1 MWRSLLHV
9 AVRAVVCLLA
19 ISLIKIVLPGLGV
32 GPRPGLHVHVH
43 DCISW
48 AMCFLN
54 SCTCTCRLDS
64 LHDHDDIVP
73 QKENVNWVESTS
85 SGSW

>member
-1 MWRSLLHV
+1 MWRSLLYIMYV
-9 AVRAVVCLLA
+9 AVRAVVCLFA

-48 AMCFLN
+48 AIPCFLN
-54 SCTCTCRLDS
+54 MYMYMYVS
-64 LHDHDDIVP
+64 IGQP
-73 QKENVNWVESTS
+73 A
-85 SGSW
+85 

>member
-1 MWRSLLHV
+1 MSTEYVAEFVRHV

-43 DCISW
+43 VHDCISW

-54 SCTCTCRLDS
+54 MYSVHVHVHVHHWTACMTLF
-64 LHDHDDIVP
+64 H
-73 QKENVNWVESTS
+73 KKKM
-85 SGSW
+85 

>member
-1 MWRSLLHV
+1 MSTEYVAEFVRHV

-32 GPRPGLHVHVH
+32 GPRPGLIVHVH

-48 AMCFLN
+48 AIPCFLN
-54 SCTCTCRLDS
+54 MYSVHVHVDWTACMTLF
-64 LHDHDDIVP
+64 H
-73 QKENVNWVESTS
+73 KKKM
-85 SGSW
+85 